1 MILEKYSIGIGDRFG
16 MEGAAQV
23 RALQKAARDGV
34 SLVPVWNKSNREHSI
49 IGTNPNDTLL
59 AAMAAVKATSWTKP
73 FYLDADHIGLATL
86 DKFIEPCN
94 FFTIDVADVIGRPA
108 DQSAADAFLNAMHQ
122 FRGTLVIPGM
132 HKPITVDDVLLNSI
146 ARKYLLAV
154 TEAGKVYRR
163 IIAQKPEGSFV
174 AEMSLDEADVPQ
186 SPAKLFFIL
195 AAVAREGIPLQTI
208 APKFTGDFLKGIDY
222 VGDTA
227 RFETEFRDHLAV
239 VGRAIS
245 EFGLPASL
253 KLSVHTGSDKFSLYP
268 LIRRAILDFDAGLHL
283 KTAGTTWLEEV
294 IGLAGA
300 GGDALLLAKEVY
312 AIALTRYDELCK
324 PYATVVR
331 IDRSQLPDPADVQ
344 RWTSA
349 QFVEALRHDRACP
362 CYNIHFRQFMHVSFR
377 IAAEMSERYLKM
389 LREHRS
395 TIEHN
400 VTTNLY
406 DRHLKPLFV
415 G

>member
-23 RALQKAARDGV
+23 RALQKAGRDGV

-146 ARKYLLAV
+146 A
-154 TEAGKVYRR
+154 
-163 IIAQKPEGSFV
+163 
-174 AEMSLDEADVPQ
+174 

-362 CYNIHFRQFMHVSFR
+362 CYNFHFRQFMHVSFR
-377 IAAEMSERYLKM
+377 IAAEMGERYLKM